1 MVFIDG
7 VKYACATC
15 IKGHRSTA
23 CQHSDRPLF
32 VIKRKGRPITQCSHC
47 RELRKTQKVH
57 VKCNCLERKKEETR
71 LPQPQAIAILSQ
83 GIPNRDDITDNQSSY
98 NGPTSE
104 DKTSVGALL
113 NPCQCLTGAKCIC
126 CRPIEPQ
133 YDANHN
139 NLGMTESSDQTPK
152 FMLPPIPSPLDN
164 NNSQLPFVSW
174 DNHLNNNNEG
184 THSSHNYPS
193 FARRNNSHLNN
204 PYSQN
209 SLEKGYSDNNKDDDI
224 YLGTHDQTGVL
235 GEEIC
240 HSTSADLVN
249 IIYKPFQSCSSA
261 MKDGSCCGSS
271 NSTTVMPICRCGS
284 GCKCEGCDAH
294 AERVGDSYN
303 TISQVSQQGRP
314 KYSCCS
320 SFSPEIIQ
328 PIQPEHTVTLD
339 EDGVQ
344 MCGCGCNKYDSDCS
358 DCLKSLCEEYLL
370 KQPPM

>member
-1 MVFIDG
+1 MLKEIGNKYGKRPSGFAVEMVFIDG

-57 VKCNCLERKKEETR
+57 VKCNCVERKKEESH
-71 LPQPQAIAILSQ
+71 LPQPQAISILPQ
-83 GIPNRDDITDNQSSY
+83 GIPNRDYITDNQSSY
-98 NGPTSE
+98 NGSTSE

-126 CRPIEPQ
+126 CRPIEKQ
-133 YDANHN
+133 YNANH
-139 NLGMTESSDQTPK
+139 TESSAQTPRY
-152 FMLPPIPSPLDN
+152 MLPPIPSSLEN
-164 NNSQLPFVSW
+164 HNSQLPIVSSW
-174 DNHLNNNNEG
+174 EIHHVNNNDG
-184 THSSHNYPS
+184 THSRNNYPS
-193 FARRNNSHLNN
+193 FARRNNSHMNSHFTR
-204 PYSQN
+204 PYS
-209 SLEKGYSDNNKDDDI
+209 
-224 YLGTHDQTGVL
+224 
-235 GEEIC
+235 EEIC
-240 HSTSADLVN
+240 HSTSADLVH

-261 MKDGSCCGSS
+261 MTDGSCCGSS

-294 AERVGDSYN
+294 AERVNVGDSYN
-303 TISQVSQQGRP
+303 NVSQPGRP

-344 MCGCGCNKYDSDCS
+344 ICGCGCEKYDSDCS
-358 DCLKSLCEEYLL
+358 DCLKSLCEGMLMTKKKL
-370 KQPPM
+370 